1 MISARQFGPAAAA
14 VLAVCSLAACSGTH
28 EPAPRP
34 TRPAPRDTRPAAAM
48 ALQITPAPYQLPA
61 AISREVVLP
70 GRGSLLIIGGLTP
83 SGASA
88 DTVTSLDPVTGATRA
103 AGRLAQA
110 THDAAGLFLGGR
122 AFVLGGGTAASVPT
136 IQALTQGT
144 QAAVTGAL
152 SRARSDSVGVSAGSV
167 GYVVGGYD
175 GTTLDPQVLA
185 TGDGRHFRVA
195 ARLPVPVRYA
205 ASAAAGGLVWVFGG
219 QTRASTTEASGNGT
233 SPTDAIQ
240 RIDPATGRAV
250 VAGHLPVPV
259 QGATVIGLEGRI
271 YIAGGVTARG
281 TSRTVYQFDPAR
293 ARVSVAGELPV
304 PVGYAAGAVTGGIGY
319 LVGGEDG
326 SRPVPSVTTFRLV
339 PQVIPNEAAAPWL
352 APAAGPGRLAPGS
365 DPAALPADVL
375 IADHHNNRLLIVD
388 PQGRI
393 RWEFPRPGDLA
404 PGQTFLQ
411 PDDAFFS
418 PDGTQIVV
426 TQEDDQVI
434 SVISVATN
442 KIAYRYGVPGVPGS
456 GPDHLF
462 NPDDAMLTPAGVIVS
477 ADIKNCRL
485 VIITPPAH
493 AVTRVIGRTT
503 NGCEHD
509 PPRRFGS
516 PNGAFPMTN
525 GHYLVTEI
533 NGDWADEMSLGGPAS
548 ASTTSA
554 STASASTA
562 SASTVLWSA
571 NPAGVL
577 YPSDS
582 NEIYPGRYLT
592 ADYSDPGQV
601 VEFTSSGRVLWRMGG
616 FNQPSLAL
624 PLPNGDILLNDD
636 FNHRVC
642 VVDPATHRIVWQYG
656 HTGAAG
662 RGPGYL
668 SDPDGVDLVPPD
680 SLLVT
685 HAATMGL

>member
-1 MISARQFGPAAAA
+1 M
-14 VLAVCSLAACSGTH
+14 
-28 EPAPRP
+28 
-34 TRPAPRDTRPAAAM
+34 M
-48 ALQITPAPYQLPA
+48 LQIMPAPYQLPA
-61 AISREVVLP
+61 AVSREVLLP
-70 GRGSLLIIGGLTP
+70 AASGLLIIGGLTR
-83 SGASA
+83 SGISVS
-88 DTVTSLDPVTGATRA
+88 TVMDLDPITGGTRP

-110 THDAAGLFLGGR
+110 THDAAGLLLGGR
-122 AFVLGGGTAASVPT
+122 AFVLGGGIGNSVATVQAFTPGTAAT
-136 IQALTQGT
+136 
-144 QAAVTGAL
+144 VTGAM
-152 SRARSDSVGVSAGSV
+152 SQARSDSEGVSAESA
-167 GYVVGGYD
+167 GYVIGGYD
-175 GTTLDPQVLA
+175 GIRLNPEVLA
-185 TGDGRHFRVA
+185 TRDGRHFRVA

-205 ASAAAGGLVWVFGG
+205 ATAAAGGLIWVFGG
-219 QTRASTTEASGNGT
+219 QTAAGG
-233 SPTDAIQ
+233 PTDVIQ
-240 RIDPATGRAV
+240 RIDPATGKAA
-250 VAGHLPVPV
+250 VAGHLPRPV
-259 QGATVIGLEGRI
+259 EGAAALSLGGQI
-271 YIAGGVTARG
+271 YIAGGAG
-281 TSRTVYQFDPAR
+281 TPDVLRFDPATSQ
-293 ARVSVAGELPV
+293 VSAAGRLPV
-304 PVGYAAGAVTGGIGY
+304 PVGYAAAAVAGGTGY
-319 LVGGEDG
+319 LVGGEDNG
-326 SRPVPSVTTFRLV
+326 RPVPTVTVFRLV
-339 PQVIPNEAAAPWL
+339 RAGPGGPGGRAAAGGQASSPPWL
-352 APAAGPGRLAPGS
+352 TAAAGPGRLAPGS
-365 DPAALPADVL
+365 DPSALPTDVL

-393 RWEFPRPGDLA
+393 RWEFPRPGDLE

-418 PDGTQIVV
+418 PDGKSIIV
-426 TQEDDQVI
+426 TQEDDQLI
-434 SVISVATN
+434 SVISVATSR
-442 KIAYRYGVPGVPGS
+442 ITYRYGVPGTPGS

-493 AVTRVIGRTT
+493 TVTRIIGRTT
-503 NGCEHD
+503 NACQHN

-525 GHYLVTEI
+525 GDYLVTEI
-533 NGDWADEMSLGGPAS
+533 NGDWADEMSLGGRVA
-548 ASTTSA
+548 
-554 STASASTA
+554 
-562 SASTVLWSA
+562 WSA
-571 NPAGVL
+571 NPHGVL

-601 VEFTSSGRVLWRMGG
+601 VEFDSSGRVLWRMGG

-656 HTGAAG
+656 HTGKAG
-662 RGPGYL
+662 KGPGYL

-685 HAATMGL
+685 HGATMGAP

>member
-1 MISARQFGPAAAA
+1 M
-14 VLAVCSLAACSGTH
+14 T
-28 EPAPRP
+28 
-34 TRPAPRDTRPAAAM
+34 
-48 ALQITPAPYQLPA
+48 LQIMPAPYQLPA
-61 AISREVVLP
+61 AVSREVLLP
-70 GRGSLLIIGGLTP
+70 TASGLLIIGGLTR
-83 SGASA
+83 SGISVS
-88 DTVTSLDPVTGATRA
+88 TVMDLDPVTGGTRP

-110 THDAAGLFLGGR
+110 THDAAGLVLGGR
-122 AFVLGGGTAASVPT
+122 AFVLGGGTASSVPT
-136 IQALTQGT
+136 VQAFTPGT
-144 QAAVTGAL
+144 PATVTGVM
-152 SRARSDSVGVSAGSV
+152 SQARSDSSGVSAGPA
-167 GYVVGGYD
+167 GYVIGGYD
-175 GTTLDPQVLA
+175 GTRLDPEVLA
-185 TGDGRHFRVA
+185 TRDGLHFRVA

-205 ASAAAGGLVWVFGG
+205 ATAAAGGLIWGFGG
-219 QTRASTTEASGNGT
+219 QTATG
-233 SPTDAIQ
+233 PTDVIQ
-240 RIDPATGRAV
+240 RIDPATGAAA
-250 VAGHLPVPV
+250 VAGHLPRPV
-259 QGATVIGLEGRI
+259 QGAVALSLGGQV
-271 YIAGGVTARG
+271 YVAGGAGSGDVLR
-281 TSRTVYQFDPAR
+281 FDPATS
-293 ARVSVAGELPV
+293 RVSAAGELPV
-304 PVGYAAGAVTGGIGY
+304 PVGYAAAAVTGSTGY
-319 LVGGEDG
+319 LVGGEDNG
-326 SRPVPSVTTFRLV
+326 RPVPAVTIFRLV
-339 PQVIPNEAAAPWL
+339 PVGPSAPAAAGGQASSAPWL
-352 APAAGPGRLAPGS
+352 TSAAGPGRLAPGS
-365 DPAALPADVL
+365 DPSVLPADVL

-388 PQGRI
+388 RYGRI

-418 PDGTQIVV
+418 PDGKSIIA

-434 SVISVATN
+434 GVISVATSR
-442 KIAYRYGVPGVPGS
+442 ITYRYGVPGTPGS
-456 GPDHLF
+456 GPGHLF

-485 VIITPPAH
+485 VIITPPGH
-493 AVTRVIGRTT
+493 TVTRVIGRTT
-503 NGCEHD
+503 NACQHD

-525 GHYLVTEI
+525 GDYLVTEI
-533 NGDWADEMSLGGPAS
+533 NGDWADELSLHGRV
-548 ASTTSA
+548 T
-554 STASASTA
+554 
-562 SASTVLWSA
+562 WSA

-582 NEIYPGRYLT
+582 NEVYPGRYLT

-601 VEFTSSGRVLWRMGG
+601 AEFTSTGRVVWRMGG

-656 HTGAAG
+656 HTGKAG

-685 HAATMGL
+685 HGATMSAP

>member
-1 MISARQFGPAAAA
+1 MSARQQFGIAVAA
-14 VLAVCSLAACSGTH
+14 VLATCFFSACTGSRPDA
-28 EPAPRP
+28 PARNAPARP
-34 TRPAPRDTRPAAAM
+34 PDPGAAM
-48 ALQITPAPYQLPA
+48 TLQIMPAPYQLPA
-61 AISREVVLP
+61 AVSREVLLP
-70 GRGSLLIIGGLTP
+70 TASGLLIIGGLTR
-83 SGASA
+83 SGISVS
-88 DTVTSLDPVTGATRA
+88 TVMDLDPVTGSTRP

-110 THDAAGLFLGGR
+110 THDAAGLVLGGR
-122 AFVLGGGTAASVPT
+122 AFVLGGGTASSVPT
-136 IQALTQGT
+136 VQAFTPGT
-144 QAAVTGAL
+144 PATVTGAMTQ
-152 SRARSDSVGVSAGSV
+152 ARSDSSGVSAGPA
-167 GYVVGGYD
+167 GYVIGGYD
-175 GTTLDPQVLA
+175 GSRLDPEVLA
-185 TGDGRHFRVA
+185 TRDGRHFRVA

-205 ASAAAGGLVWVFGG
+205 ATAAAGGLIWVFGG
-219 QTRASTTEASGNGT
+219 QTAAG
-233 SPTDAIQ
+233 PTDVIQ
-240 RIDPATGRAV
+240 RINPATGAAAV
-250 VAGHLPVPV
+250 VGHLPRPV
-259 QGATVIGLEGRI
+259 QGAAALSLGGQV
-271 YIAGGVTARG
+271 YVAGGAG
-281 TSRTVYQFDPAR
+281 TSDVLRFDPATS
-293 ARVSVAGELPV
+293 RVSAAGELPV
-304 PVGYAAGAVTGGIGY
+304 PVGYAAAAVTGGAGY
-319 LVGGEDG
+319 LVGGEDNG
-326 SRPVPSVTTFRLV
+326 RPVPAVTIFRLV
-339 PQVIPNEAAAPWL
+339 PAGPAVAAPWL
-352 APAAGPGRLAPGS
+352 TAAAGPGRLAPGS
-365 DPAALPADVL
+365 DPSALPADVL

-388 PQGRI
+388 RYGRI

-418 PDGTQIVV
+418 PDGKSIIA
-426 TQEDDQVI
+426 TQEDNQVI
-434 SVISVATN
+434 SVISVATSR
-442 KIAYRYGVPGVPGS
+442 ITFRYGVPGTPGS

-493 AVTRVIGRTT
+493 TVTRVIGRTT
-503 NGCEHD
+503 NACQHD

-525 GHYLVTEI
+525 GDYLVTEI
-533 NGDWADEMSLGGPAS
+533 NGDWADELSLHGRV
-548 ASTTSA
+548 T
-554 STASASTA
+554 
-562 SASTVLWSA
+562 WSA

-582 NEIYPGRYLT
+582 NELYPGRYLT

-601 VEFTSSGRVLWRMGG
+601 AEFTSSGRVVWRMGG

-656 HTGAAG
+656 HTGKAG

-685 HAATMGL
+685 HGATMGAP

>member
-1 MISARQFGPAAAA
+1 MSARRQFGIAVAA
-14 VLAVCSLAACSGTH
+14 VLATCFFSACTGSRPDAPARH
-28 EPAPRP
+28 APARHAPARPPEPG
-34 TRPAPRDTRPAAAM
+34 AAM
-48 ALQITPAPYQLPA
+48 TLQIMPAPYQLPA
-61 AISREVVLP
+61 AVSREVLLP
-70 GRGSLLIIGGLTP
+70 AAGGLLIIGGLTR
-83 SGASA
+83 SGISVS
-88 DTVTSLDPVTGATRA
+88 TVMDLDPVTGGTRP

-110 THDAAGLFLGGR
+110 THDAAGLLLGGR
-122 AFVLGGGTAASVPT
+122 AFVLGGGTASSVPT
-136 IQALTQGT
+136 VQVFTPGT
-144 QAAVTGAL
+144 PATVTGAM
-152 SRARSDSVGVSAGSV
+152 SRARSDSEGVSAGPA
-167 GYVVGGYD
+167 GYVIGGYD
-175 GTTLDPQVLA
+175 GTRLNPEVLA
-185 TGDGRHFRVA
+185 TRDGLHFRVA

-205 ASAAAGGLVWVFGG
+205 ATAAAGGLIWVFGG
-219 QTRASTTEASGNGT
+219 QTATG
-233 SPTDAIQ
+233 PTDVIQ
-240 RIDPATGRAV
+240 RIDPATGAAA
-250 VAGHLPVPV
+250 VAGHLPRPV
-259 QGATVIGLEGRI
+259 QGAAALSLGGQV
-271 YIAGGVTARG
+271 YVAGGAG
-281 TSRTVYQFDPAR
+281 TSDVLRFDPATS
-293 ARVSVAGELPV
+293 RVSAAGQLPV
-304 PVGYAAGAVTGGIGY
+304 PVGYAAAAVTGGMGY
-319 LVGGEDG
+319 LVGGEDNG
-326 SRPVPSVTTFRLV
+326 RPVPAVTIFRLV
-339 PQVIPNEAAAPWL
+339 PNGPADPAAPWL
-352 APAAGPGRLAPGS
+352 AAAAGPGRLAPGS
-365 DPAALPADVL
+365 DPSVLPADVL

-418 PDGTQIVV
+418 PDGRSIIA

-434 SVISVATN
+434 SVISVATSR
-442 KIAYRYGVPGVPGS
+442 ITYRYGVPGRPGS
-456 GPDHLF
+456 GPDRLF

-493 AVTRVIGRTT
+493 TLTRVIGRTT
-503 NGCEHD
+503 NACQHD

-525 GHYLVTEI
+525 GDYLVTEI
-533 NGDWADEMSLGGPAS
+533 NGDWADEMSLGGRVA
-548 ASTTSA
+548 
-554 STASASTA
+554 
-562 SASTVLWSA
+562 WSA
-571 NPAGVL
+571 NPARVL

-582 NEIYPGRYLT
+582 NEVYPGRYLT

-601 VEFTSSGRVLWRMGG
+601 AEFTSSGRVVWRMGG

-656 HTGAAG
+656 HTGKAG

-685 HAATMGL
+685 HGATMGTP

>member
-1 MISARQFGPAAAA
+1 MTAQQRFRITVA
-14 VLAVCSLAACSGTH
+14 VVAACSLLPLAYSVFDHTTH
-28 EPAPRP
+28 RQAQP
-34 TRPAPRDTRPAAAM
+34 TTGPGRSAYAGNRQPGAAM
-48 ALQITPAPYQLPA
+48 VLQVMPAPYQLSA
-61 AISREVVLP
+61 GISREVVLP
-70 GRGSLLIIGGLTP
+70 GAGGLLMAGGLTS
-83 SGASA
+83 SGASTDA
-88 DTVTSLDPVTGATRA
+88 VTALDPVTGATRP

-110 THDAAGLFLGGR
+110 THDAAGVALGGR
-122 AFVLGGGTAASVPT
+122 MFVLGGGTATSVPT
-136 IQALTQGT
+136 IQAFSPGMQVAVVGQLT
-144 QAAVTGAL
+144 
-152 SRARSDSVGVSAGSV
+152 RPRSDSDGVSAGPV

-175 GTTLDPQVLA
+175 GTTVDPQVLA
-185 TGDGRHFRVA
+185 TTDGQHFRVA

-205 ASAAAGGLVWVFGG
+205 GTAAAGGMIWVFGG
-219 QTRASTTEASGNGT
+219 DTAAGGSQA
-233 SPTDAIQ
+233 TDVIQ
-240 RIDPATGRAV
+240 RVDPATGAAA
-250 VAGHLPVPV
+250 VAGHLPQPLLGAAVISLGGQIYV
-259 QGATVIGLEGRI
+259 AGGAT
-271 YIAGGVTARG
+271 AQG
-281 TSRTVYQFDPAR
+281 TSRAVLRFDPATS
-293 ARVSVAGELPV
+293 RVSAAGELPV
-304 PVGYAAGAVTGGIGY
+304 PTAYAAAAVTGGVGY
-319 LVGGEDG
+319 LIGGEDG
-326 SRPVPSVTTFRLV
+326 ARPVPTVTTFRLV
-339 PQVIPNEAAAPWL
+339 TAGQLMPNEATSPWL
-352 APAAGPGRLAPGS
+352 APVASPGRLAPGS
-365 DPAALPADVL
+365 DPAVLPADVL
-375 IADHHNNRLLIVD
+375 IADHHNNRLVIVD

-418 PDGTQIVV
+418 PDGKSIIA

-434 SVISVATN
+434 SVISVATSR
-442 KIAYRYGVPGVPGS
+442 ITYRYGVPGTPGS
-456 GPDHLF
+456 GPGHLF

-493 AVTRVIGRTT
+493 TTTRVIGRTT
-503 NGCEHD
+503 NACQHD

-525 GHYLVTEI
+525 GDYLVTEI
-533 NGDWADEMSLGGPAS
+533 NGDWADEMSLGGRVA
-548 ASTTSA
+548 
-554 STASASTA
+554 
-562 SASTVLWSA
+562 WSA

-582 NEIYPGRYLT
+582 NEVYPGRYLT

-601 VEFTSSGRVLWRMGG
+601 AEFTSSGRVVWRMGG

-642 VVDPATHRIVWQYG
+642 VVDPATHRVVWQYG
-656 HTGAAG
+656 HTGKAG

-685 HAATMGL
+685 HGATMGAP